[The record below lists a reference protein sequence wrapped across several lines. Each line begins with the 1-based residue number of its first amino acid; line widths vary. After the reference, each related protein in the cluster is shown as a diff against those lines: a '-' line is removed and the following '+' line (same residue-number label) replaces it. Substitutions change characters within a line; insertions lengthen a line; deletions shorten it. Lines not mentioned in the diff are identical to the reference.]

1 MKNTFKIT
9 TLFFSLMLTP
19 LLAMAAPT
27 STEIMLNTYM
37 REQATHQVE
46 LMLPRGKYN
55 IQVNV
60 SVNQAK
66 IKEENEVQPV
76 KMPMG
81 TTFITAPE
89 LKASGATDT
98 STEHLLTYIEKV
110 QMSVGVV
117 PSISPQVRDLIKST
131 LVSSL
136 GLDTARGDL
145 VNITE
150 LPESFASAWIVPNP
164 IQPAIE
170 SAIES
175 LKKPFTYFGAG
186 LGFLI
191 LLTISVVF
199 MSFRQMGTRLSSEAR
214 NMTVTLKDAIETGSV
229 NSGSMSM
236 NNQAMATVANKAGN
250 DVSESTFWEK
260 MDIDTIA
267 AFCFDCVA
275 HPKYSSIPG
284 IIVSHLIEPARVTEL
299 EKSFPFKYIKQIP
312 GEKFTLKTPEVTQ
325 IFQMYLSEYRRAIRS
340 PMSRQVLPVE
350 ISQLYTFSET
360 LEKMEVALLINSL
373 TPMKRSLMLQE
384 LSATTK
390 LDLAEVAKQN
400 LSAVEHKR
408 FEMSLTEKVAA
419 IVGTEDQKEEF
430 HSLDYLTSIILKAD
444 SYVDDESIFNKVRE
458 SGQGSYSGILQAFD
472 LFGPSDWSEMNLQET
487 AMAFTGYSSNI
498 KEQLYAHFSGKK
510 LEWLKNFVAKFEAKV
525 PEYQSTLVQSVHD
538 NIKEK
543 IRLITENSDKADHDE
558 SNSQKQAV

>member
-9 TLFFSLMLTP
+9 TILFSLMLTP
-19 LLAMAAPT
+19 ILAQAAPS
-27 STEIMLNTYM
+27 STEIMLNNYM

-60 SVNQAK
+60 TVNQTK

-81 TTFITAPE
+81 TTFVTAPE

-98 STEHLLTYIEKV
+98 STEHLLTYVEKV
-110 QMSVGVV
+110 QLNVGVV
-117 PSISPQVRDLIKST
+117 PSIAPPVRDLIKSN
-131 LVSSL
+131 LIASL
-136 GLDTARGDL
+136 GLDEARGDTIK
-145 VNITE
+145 ITE
-150 LPESFASAWIVPNP
+150 LPESFATAWVVPNP

-175 LKKPFTYFGAG
+175 LKKPFTIFGGA
-186 LGFLI
+186 LGGLI
-191 LLTISVVF
+191 LLTIMVIF
-199 MSFRQMGTRLSSEAR
+199 FSFRQMGSRLSSEAR
-214 NMTVTLKDAIETGSV
+214 NLSVTLKDAIETGSS
-229 NSGSMSM
+229 NSGSMAMS
-236 NNQAMATVANKAGN
+236 NQMGAGATKSGA
-250 DVSESTFWEK
+250 ETSTDTVFWEK

-275 HPKYSSIPG
+275 HPKYSSIPV
-284 IIVSHLIEPARVTEL
+284 IIVSHLLDPARVTEL

-312 GEKFTLKTPEVTQ
+312 GEKYALKTPEVTQ

-340 PMSRQVLPVE
+340 PMSRQVLPIE
-350 ISQLYTFSET
+350 INQLYKFSET

-430 HSLDYLTSIILKAD
+430 HSLDYLTSIILKSE
-444 SYVDDESIFNKVRE
+444 SYADDENIFNMMKK
-458 SGQGSYSGILQAFD
+458 SGQGTYSGVLQAFD
-472 LFGPSDWSEMNLQET
+472 LFEPSDWAEMNLQET
-487 AMAFTGYSSNI
+487 AMAFSGYSNDI

-510 LEWLKNFVAKFEAKV
+510 LEWLKNFIVKFEAKI
-525 PEYQSTLVQSVHD
+525 PEYQSPLVQSVHD
-538 NIKEK
+538 NIKER
-543 IRLITENSDKADHDE
+543 IRIITENTSKADHE